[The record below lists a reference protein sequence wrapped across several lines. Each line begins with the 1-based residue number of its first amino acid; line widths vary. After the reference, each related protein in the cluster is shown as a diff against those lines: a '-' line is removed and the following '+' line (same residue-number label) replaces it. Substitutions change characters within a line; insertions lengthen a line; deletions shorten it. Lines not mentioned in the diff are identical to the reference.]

1 MLGSKQQTWL
11 VVDIGGRWIKCAR
24 YERQGSVLRETG
36 SQVIDIQAE
45 GLLSAE
51 EVGAA
56 IGRVL
61 RAAGEH
67 PLAVV
72 LPQAAAASQVVDLPK
87 PSAGEPS
94 GAFEAQ
100 LLDLIGLSAERCV
113 YDRQT
118 LAPFG
123 AYANPQ
129 WTTVAKEE
137 TLSRQISPLLGE
149 GLRVEAATTVGNAL
163 VAAFRQTHPE
173 VAEACLVDLGATQ
186 TTLVQIERG
195 EPVQMTSL
203 PGGGENWT
211 EALVETSREA
221 FEEIE
226 ARLFRDDIL
235 SDPLL
240 GPALRSKLEAWR
252 VRVLRQI
259 EEWRDESGRVDESG
273 QGCLYLFGGYAAV
286 PGLVAA
292 LSEVGEAEWKLPQG
306 IEPAAGPVWAP
317 SYGAALM
324 AAGMSGLKA
333 SILPRSLVKLRQ
345 RRLAFSRLK
354 TGVLY
359 LFVLMVLVLGGAIAM
374 QQDRREALVAAK
386 QEAEGILS
394 EIQASKELLA
404 RRDQLARRIE
414 PLVRGQWQSLA
425 SIETFRKVQQLQ
437 GDYDFTLLRFA
448 DQRTYFQGMDGRGN
462 GAAVPALVE
471 AGAANGAAKFDSSRQ
486 AFVVELTL
494 RGSQAERM
502 QLLGEIVGRLREE
515 SYFANVDRL
524 VGGLESAVRGP
535 LQKDEVYALLLTLAG
550 EPLPGLPGGKRGVQ
564 P

>member
-1 MLGSKQQTWL
+1 MLGSKHQTWL

-24 YERQGSVLRETG
+24 YERQGGGLRETG

-67 PLAVV
+67 PLALV
-72 LPQAAAASQVVDLPK
+72 LPQGSAVSQVVDLPR
-87 PSAGEPS
+87 PSAGES
-94 GAFEAQ
+94 AGAFETQ
-100 LLDLIGLSAERCV
+100 LLELIGLSVDRCV
-113 YDRQT
+113 YDRQPLT
-118 LAPFG
+118 PFG

-149 GLRVEAATTVGNAL
+149 GLRVEAATTAGNAL
-163 VAAFRQTHPE
+163 VAAFRQMHPE
-173 VAEACLVDLGATQ
+173 VAEAYLVDLGATQ
-186 TTLVQIERG
+186 TTLVQVQRG

-211 EALVETSREA
+211 EALVETSRGA
-221 FEEIE
+221 FEDIE
-226 ARLFRDDIL
+226 ARLFHDDIL
-235 SDPLL
+235 IDPLL
-240 GPALRSKLEAWR
+240 GPALRTKLDAWR
-252 VRVLRQI
+252 GRVLRQI
-259 EEWRDESGRVDESG
+259 EEWRDESGRADAPG
-273 QGCLYLFGGYAAV
+273 QASFYLFGGYTAV

-292 LSEVGEAEWKLPQG
+292 LSEAGEAEWKLPQG
-306 IEPAAGPVWAP
+306 LGQDAGPVWSP

-324 AAGMSGLKA
+324 AAGLSGLKA
-333 SILPRSLVKLRQ
+333 SILPRSLAKLRE
-345 RRLAFSRLK
+345 RRLAVSRLK
-354 TGVLY
+354 AGVLY
-359 LFVLMVLVLGGAIAM
+359 LFVLMALVLGGAIVM
-374 QQDRREALVAAK
+374 QQDRREALVAAE
-386 QEAEGILS
+386 QNAEAILS

-414 PLVRGQWQSLA
+414 PMVRGQWHSLA
-425 SIETFRKVQQLQ
+425 SVETFRRVQQLQ
-437 GDYDFTLLRFA
+437 NDYDFTLLRFA

-462 GAAVPALVE
+462 GAESPRENEVV
-471 AGAANGAAKFDSSRQ
+471 NGAAGADLTRQ

-494 RGSQAERM
+494 QGSQAERL
-502 QLLGEIVGRLREE
+502 QVLGEIVGRLREK

-524 VGGLESAVRGP
+524 VGGPGSATRGP
-535 LQKDEVYALLLTLAG
+535 LQKDEAYALLLTLAG
-550 EPLPGLPGGKRGVQ
+550 EPLPGLPGTKKGVQ